1 MGAGDDD
8 RSIRIYQRALNFG
21 SPLPSKCRLF
31 KLVCWRFKQ
40 ILAKAAL
47 KIGYM
52 IRTLARFDIILLSF
66 ISLVCLRCDLY
77 AKPPALHG
85 KHATRQA

>member
-47 KIGYM
+47 KIGY
-52 IRTLARFDIILLSF
+52 LDLSDA
-66 ISLVCLRCDLY
+66 SRNRMGVHRRRQTR
-77 AKPPALHG
+77 
-85 KHATRQA
+85 ATRL